1 MDLGIGKF
9 REDLVG
15 AGRSSWVML
24 GKSRKPMWKGIAFL
38 TSWAEYRK
46 SLQRLPK
53 NKQHRFILDDR
64 ACIFT
69 VDLSARQCHRFRY
82 TINRSVW

>member
-1 MDLGIGKF
+1 
-9 REDLVG
+9 
-15 AGRSSWVML
+15 
-24 GKSRKPMWKGIAFL
+24 MWKGIAFL
-38 TSWAEYRK
+38 ASWAEYRK

-69 VDLSARQCHRFRY
+69 VDLIPTLRLADRRLPSRGVRW
-82 TINRSVW
+82 T